1 LIEREQCSL
10 IYGTP
15 NMIQAL
21 AEHPEREKFDLS
33 SLRSG
38 ATLGTPEQVM
48 RAVTLGAN
56 RICSI
61 YGLTETYGNC
71 HVTDADDPLEL
82 RLRSCGRPLPGVSQ
96 RIVDPETGLEMSAG
110 QVGEIRVKGY
120 VTKGYYKDAE
130 QTERA
135 FDEDGY
141 FRTGDL
147 GYVDD
152 NGNLFYRGR
161 IKELI
166 KTGGINVSPAE
177 VEAVIMA
184 HPDVAYAVV
193 TGVPHPTRDE
203 VLGALV
209 VPKHEGGLTEE
220 VVKAYCRTQL
230 AVYKVPAYVVF
241 CSERDLPLTTTGKIQ
256 KNLLAATFFAQ
267 AGETT

>member
-1 LIEREQCSL
+1 V
-10 IYGTP
+10 
-15 NMIQAL
+15 N
-21 AEHPEREKFDLS
+21 PE
-33 SLRSG
+33 
-38 ATLGTPEQVM
+38 
-48 RAVTLGAN
+48 
-56 RICSI
+56 
-61 YGLTETYGNC
+61 TE
-71 HVTDADDPLEL
+71 LEL
-82 RLRSCGRPLPGVSQ
+82 
-96 RIVDPETGLEMSAG
+96 SAG

-120 VTKGYYKDAE
+120 VTKGYFKDTA

-147 GYVDD
+147 GYIDD
-152 NGNLFYRGR
+152 DGNLFYRGR
-161 IKELI
+161 IKELV

-177 VEAVIMA
+177 VEAVLM
-184 HPDVAYAVV
+184 
-193 TGVPHPTRDE
+193 PHPTRDE

-209 VPKHEGGLTEE
+209 VPRQEGGLTED
-220 VVKAYCRTQL
+220 VMKAYCRTQL